1 LATADRLPPLDISYE
16 DDPRVVKEAATEDYS
31 LHVAPRTWRLGR
43 LDMTMAWWALAT
55 AFFYM
60 YFAAFI
66 ALAYGTWNAIIGI
79 LLSVVVYSVINTIIS
94 RTAAETGLT
103 VALFS
108 RSMFGF
114 IGASLVTLIF
124 AATCI
129 YYLVFEGSVVAVAAK
144 EYIGGPLKLWYAIII
159 FTTAPLVWRGVR
171 VWLDRLNGV
180 LLPVYV
186 VLLVA
191 VVVWAL
197 SSKGYHGFLPDAK
210 ALPGTDVPWLQAFT
224 AFMGLYILMMFAMD
238 FARLGRREDQK
249 YHATVTFGWTFYTIT
264 LLGNALIGILLVST
278 FGITFDQLAGQE
290 SALPVD
296 IVALTGLLG
305 LALIYVT
312 QTRINT
318 ANLYLA
324 STNLQSFFSRAFR
337 LTLPRTIWVIVA
349 CIIGYVIMLTN
360 IFSYVLD
367 ALNYQGIAIVAWV
380 GVAMAHV
387 LYIRQRRRQALDDM
401 EWRPGH
407 VPAFNPAGILAW
419 AAATAFGLVV
429 KITDTTSGQFWE
441 VAGLIITFLIGFGVY
456 FLLTMVAR
464 ESWFVLWRP
473 YDPKKEVDDAWE
485 ARIRCHRC
493 DKYYV
498 AQEMDRDPTANHQ
511 AICAACASGPGYQ
524 AAASRESAQHRTSKS
539 GMPAH
544 VHAATSE

>member
-1 LATADRLPPLDISYE
+1 M
-16 DDPRVVKEAATEDYS
+16 VHEAATEDYS
-31 LHVAPRTWRLGR
+31 LHVVPRTWRMGKFEL
-43 LDMTMAWWALAT
+43 TMAWWPLAT

-79 LLSVVVYSVINTIIS
+79 LLSVAVYSVINTVIS
-94 RTAAETGLT
+94 RVSAENGLT

-114 IGASLVTLIF
+114 VGAALVTLIF

-171 VWLDRLNGV
+171 TWLDRLNGW

-186 VLLVA
+186 IMLVA

-210 ALPGTDVPWLQAFT
+210 AAPGTTLPWLQAFT
-224 AFMGLYILMMFAMD
+224 AYMGIWILMMFAMD
-238 FARLGRREDQK
+238 FARLGRREDQR

-264 LLGNALIGILLVST
+264 LLVNALVGILLVST
-278 FGITFDQLAGQE
+278 FGITFDQLAGQG
-290 SALPVD
+290 ARAARGHRRADRAARP
-296 IVALTGLLG
+296 AAHLG
-305 LALIYVT
+305 DADADQHL
-312 QTRINT
+312 

-337 LTLPRTIWVIVA
+337 LTLPRTIWVLVA
-349 CIIGYVIMLTN
+349 CCIGYAIMLTN
-360 IFSYVLD
+360 IFSRYVLD

-387 LYIRQRRRQALDDM
+387 IYIRRRRLALDRM

-419 AAATAFGLVV
+419 VAATAFGLVV
-429 KITDTTSGQFWE
+429 KITDDAGSQFWE
-441 VAGLIITFLIGFGVY
+441 VAGLLITFVIAFGVY
-456 FLLTMVAR
+456 SLGTMLAR
-464 ESWFVLWRP
+464 DSWFVLWRP
-473 YDPKKEVDDAWE
+473 FDPIKEVDDPWE
-485 ARIRCHRC
+485 TRIRCHRC

-524 AAASRESAQHRTSKS
+524 AAASRESAHHRASEIGIPQHA
-539 GMPAH
+539 PAP
-544 VHAATSE
+544 AE